1 VAGRLVKTLVN
12 EIKQPGVIHEIR
24 WNGRSNAGD
33 TVASGVYFYKLVTKD
48 FSKTRKMV
56 LLK

>member
-1 VAGRLVKTLVN
+1 MK
-12 EIKQPGVIHEIR
+12 PGAYTET
-24 WNGRSNAGD
+24 WNGLSNAG
-33 TVASGVYFYKLVTKD
+33 TPVSSGVYFYKLVTKD